1 MPFYFLNHIPVYLSS
16 PNIGTY
22 KKKMFMYFL
31 KIHTLYLYPFSGVV
45 NAIPS
50 VHITQNFWSWL
61 IPYQN
66 LFVFCYNQF
75 QHFLPRIFIFGL
87 NYPTLPI
94 NPLKMTWNPLNM
106 HRTCPLLSSSREFE
120 ECLNNAG
127 DNTWRKRSQNVNRK
141 PVLRNG
147 IRLLLFDKY
156 KFTKPLKWKKCW
168 TRQTTHLSHIY
179 RI

>member
-1 MPFYFLNHIPVYLSS
+1 MPFYFLNHKTVYLSS

-22 KKKMFMYFL
+22 MYFL
-31 KIHTLYLYPFSGVV
+31 KIHTIYLYPFPGVV

-50 VHITQNFWSWL
+50 VHIIQNFLSWL
-61 IPYQN
+61 IPYQP

-75 QHFLPRIFIFGL
+75 QHFLLSIFIFGL
-87 NYPTLPI
+87 SYPTLPI
-94 NPLKMTWNPLNM
+94 YPLKMTWNPLNM
-106 HRTCPLLSSSREFE
+106 RRTCPLLNIGQRIRRVPQQ
-120 ECLNNAG
+120 CG

-141 PVLRNG
+141 PVLRNM
-147 IRLLLFDKY
+147 IPLRLLLFDKY
-156 KFTKPLKWKKCW
+156 KFPKLFQWKKCW